1 MKSAETLE
9 GYIASLPPNPAFT
22 ELFRTWGIHY
32 RWLAVGTIVA
42 GNIAAMLAGT
52 IINVAIPN
60 IMGAFGISQT
70 DAQWLSTANLT
81 ASTVAMLASSWLVR
95 TIGMR
100 DTTLLAMLLFLAGSV
115 FGGTANNTDVM
126 ILSRAMQGVTA
137 GLLSPLSMTIIFQVF
152 PPGRQGL
159 AMGISAVGVI
169 LAPTIGPAVG
179 GVLIDTLNWR
189 YVFFLGVPFS
199 VLAILCTFVFLPGRN
214 GDNAR
219 IPFDWNGFMLL
230 NVALIALLVGLSN
243 GQREGWNSDYII
255 GCLAIAAVCT
265 AAFVWWQLRVEH
277 PLLDLGLFANRQ
289 FTIMALNGFMF
300 GAGLF
305 ASSYLVPLFL
315 QMVQG
320 LSATAA
326 GALMIPPGFV
336 MLLLFPF
343 AGRFADTMDHRVLLG
358 IGILFSATSF
368 WLMTGA
374 DANTAFWTFVWWNVL
389 NRIGVS
395 LVMPA
400 LQMGAMMHVDANRLT
415 QASASFNFIRQ
426 LGGAFGVNLMSV
438 ALDRSTAMHADY
450 LLATQTYGSGDT
462 LQTLG
467 LLRQLALAIGYVGT
481 DAWNMARAL
490 LQGIV
495 QQEALA
501 AGFRDAFGILV
512 FAFLATLIPTLML
525 KRNLPKKVRGNAAPV
540 RARCA
545 RRA

>member
-1 MKSAETLE
+1 MKSAESIE
-9 GYIASLPPNPAFT
+9 GYLAKLPPNPEFT

-32 RWLAVGTIVA
+32 RWFAVGTIVV

-126 ILSRAMQGVTA
+126 IFSRAMQGVTA
-137 GLLSPLSMTIIFQVF
+137 GLLTPLSMTIIFQVF
-152 PPGRQGL
+152 PPGKQGL

-169 LAPTIGPAVG
+169 LAPTIGPAIG
-179 GVLIDTLNWR
+179 GVLIDSMNWR

-199 VLAILCTFVFLPGRN
+199 LLSIVCALAFLPGRS
-214 GDNAR
+214 GAVR
-219 IPFDWNGFMLL
+219 IPFDWNGFLLL
-230 NVALIALLVGLSN
+230 NIALIALLVGLSN
-243 GQREGWNSDYII
+243 GQREGWDSDYII
-255 GCLAIAAVCT
+255 TCLVTAATFAAV
-265 AAFVWWQLRVEH
+265 FVWWQLRVEY

-289 FTIMALNGFMF
+289 FTIMALNGFVF

-315 QMVQG
+315 QMVQH
-320 LSATAA
+320 LSATSA
-326 GALMIPPGFV
+326 GALMIPPGFA

-343 AGRFADTMDHRVLLG
+343 AGRFADTMDHRALIG

-368 WLMTGA
+368 WLMAGA
-374 DANTAFWTFVWWNVL
+374 DADTAFWTFVWWNVL

-400 LQMGAMMHVDANRLT
+400 IQMGAMMHVEVSRLT

-438 ALDRSTAMHADY
+438 ALDRSTAQHADY
-450 LLATQTYGSGDT
+450 LASTQTYGNGDT
-462 LQTLG
+462 MQVLG
-467 LLRQLALAIGYVGT
+467 MLRQLALALGYSGM
-481 DAWNMARAL
+481 DAWNAARAL
-490 LQGIV
+490 LQGMV
-495 QQEALA
+495 QQQALA
-501 AGFRDAFGILV
+501 AGFRDAFAILV
-512 FAFLATLIPTLML
+512 LAFLATLAPTLML
-525 KRNLPKKVRGNAAPV
+525 KSRRRQAP
-540 RARCA
+540 
-545 RRA
+545 

>member
-1 MKSAETLE
+1 LKSAETLE
-9 GYIASLPPNPAFT
+9 SYLATLPPNPAFS

-32 RWLAVGTIVA
+32 RWFAVGTIVA

-81 ASTVAMLASSWLVR
+81 ASTVAMLTSSWLVR

-115 FGGTANNTDVM
+115 LGGTAGSTDVM
-126 ILSRAMQGVTA
+126 IFARAMQGVTA
-137 GLLSPLSMTIIFQVF
+137 GLLTPLSMTIIFQVF

-159 AMGISAVGVI
+159 AMGTSAVGVI
-169 LAPTIGPAVG
+169 LAPTIGPAIG
-179 GVLIDTLNWR
+179 GLLIDALNWR

-199 VLAILCTFVFLPGRN
+199 LLAIICTFAFLPGRT
-214 GDNAR
+214 GGAR
-219 IPFDWNGFMLL
+219 IPFDWNGFLLL
-230 NVALIALLVGLSN
+230 NVALVALLVGLSN
-243 GQREGWNSDYII
+243 GQREGWDSDYII
-255 GCLAIAAVCT
+255 SCLVVAAVFSAC
-265 AAFVWWQLRVEH
+265 FVWWQLRVEY

-289 FTIMALNGFMF
+289 FAIMALNGFVF
-300 GAGLF
+300 GGGLF

-315 QMVQG
+315 QMVQH
-320 LSATAA
+320 LSATSA
-326 GALMIPPGFV
+326 GALMIPPGIA

-343 AGRFADTMDHRVLLG
+343 AGRLADTMDHRVLIG
-358 IGILFSATSF
+358 SGILCSAVSF
-368 WLMTGA
+368 WLMAGA

-400 LQMGAMMHVDANRLT
+400 IQMGAMTHIEVSRLT

-438 ALDRSTAMHADY
+438 ALDRSTAQHADY
-450 LLATQTYGSGDT
+450 LLSTQTWGSGDT

-467 LLRQLALAIGYVGT
+467 LLRQLALAIGYSGT
-481 DAWNMARAL
+481 EAWNAARAL
-490 LQGIV
+490 LQGLV

-501 AGFRDAFGILV
+501 AGFRDAFGIV
-512 FAFLATLIPTLML
+512 VVAFLLTLIPTLML
-525 KRNLPKKVRGNAAPV
+525 GSKRPRPA
-540 RARCA
+540 
-545 RRA
+545 